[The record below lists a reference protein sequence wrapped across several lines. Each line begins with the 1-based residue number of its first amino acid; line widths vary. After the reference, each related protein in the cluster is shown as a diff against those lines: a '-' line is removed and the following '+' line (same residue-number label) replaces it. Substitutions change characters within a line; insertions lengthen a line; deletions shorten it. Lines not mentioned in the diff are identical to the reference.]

1 MTIDNAGTAKQSG
14 LDATMAKHRLGVEDV
29 VLHTRKG
36 LEEAANAQ
44 IARFESQV
52 MTLRDNLR
60 KEAEDQTLAFE
71 DLAAHRLVELE
82 ERLSQAVDSLLTRTG
97 VVAELGAAGTRDSGA
112 NGPADLGSAPSNGLG
127 SATSG

>member
-1 MTIDNAGTAKQSG
+1 MWCC
-14 LDATMAKHRLGVEDV
+14 
-29 VLHTRKG
+29 TRKG
-36 LEEAANAQ
+36 LEDAANAQ

-112 NGPADLGSAPSNGLG
+112 DLGSAPSNGLG